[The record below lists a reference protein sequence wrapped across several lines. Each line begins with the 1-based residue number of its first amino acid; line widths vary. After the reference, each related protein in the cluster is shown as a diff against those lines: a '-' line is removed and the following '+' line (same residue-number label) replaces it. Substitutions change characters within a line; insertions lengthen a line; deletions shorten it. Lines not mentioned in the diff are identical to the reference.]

1 LLSNTITQKG
11 VITYVPRN
19 TQLNKEVTS
28 LKLEAN
34 KLGYSIEVEKTID
47 SDSYILSNKKEERAV
62 IIGRVE
68 INGVF
73 VISTFTINVYK
84 WRWAEAEGFTKEQMI
99 DLMGPEI
106 FASIDLK
113 FVSRYLAGEEI

>member
-1 LLSNTITQKG
+1 MYNTITQKG
-11 VITYVPRN
+11 VIIYVPRN

-28 LKLEAN
+28 LRLEAN

-68 INGVF
+68 INGVY
-73 VISTFTINVYK
+73 VISTFAINVYK

-99 DLMGPEI
+99 EQMGPEI

-113 FVSRYLAGEEI
+113 FVSRYLSGEDI

>member
-1 LLSNTITQKG
+1 MSNTITQKG
-11 VITYVPRN
+11 VINYVPRN

-28 LKLEAN
+28 LKIEAN

-47 SDSYILSNKKEERAV
+47 SDSYILSNKKAERAV

-68 INGVF
+68 INGVY

-99 DLMGPEI
+99 EQMGPEI

-113 FVSRYLAGEEI
+113 FVCRYLAGEEI

>member
-1 LLSNTITQKG
+1 MSNTITQKG
-11 VITYVPRN
+11 VINYVPRN

-28 LKLEAN
+28 LKIEAN
-34 KLGYSIEVEKTID
+34 KLAYSIEVEKTID
-47 SDSYILSNKKEERAV
+47 SDSYILSNKKAERAV

-68 INGVF
+68 INGVY

-99 DLMGPEI
+99 EQMGPEI

>member
-1 LLSNTITQKG
+1 MSNTITQKG
-11 VITYVPRN
+11 VINYVPRN

-47 SDSYILSNKKEERAV
+47 SDSYILSNKKAERAV

-68 INGVF
+68 INGVY

-99 DLMGPEI
+99 EQMGPEI

>member
-1 LLSNTITQKG
+1 MSNTITQKG
-11 VITYVPRN
+11 VINYVPRN

-28 LKLEAN
+28 LKIEAN

-47 SDSYILSNKKEERAV
+47 SDSYILSNKKAERAV

-68 INGVF
+68 INGVY

-99 DLMGPEI
+99 EQMGPEI

-113 FVSRYLAGEEI
+113 FVSRYLAGQEI

>member
-1 LLSNTITQKG
+1 MSNTITQKG
-11 VITYVPRN
+11 VINYVPRN

-28 LKLEAN
+28 LKIEAN

-47 SDSYILSNKKEERAV
+47 SDSYILSNKKAERAV

-68 INGVF
+68 INGVY

-99 DLMGPEI
+99 EQMGPEI

>member
-1 LLSNTITQKG
+1 MSNTITQKG
-11 VITYVPRN
+11 VINYVPRN

-28 LKLEAN
+28 LKIEAN

-47 SDSYILSNKKEERAV
+47 SDSYILSNKKAERAV

-68 INGVF
+68 INGVY

-99 DLMGPEI
+99 EQMGPEI

-113 FVSRYLAGEEI
+113 FVSGYLAGQEI